1 MTEHE
6 DIPQHFIIDN
16 QLWETILDSDPEV
29 ISRNCEISFDRKDG
43 FYRIPMLD
51 EVYPQDKKIVRQTEE
66 KFPKEKYRVELTLFL
81 LHYLLGT
88 KGVPLEGKRVSEK
101 ELKGGE
107 MLKTYSYFST
117 K

>member
-29 ISRNCEISFDRKDG
+29 ISRNGEISFDRKDG

-51 EVYPQDKKIVRQTEE
+51 EVYEVYPQDKKIVRQTEE
-66 KFPKEKYRVELTLFL
+66 KFPEEKYRVEL
-81 LHYLLGT
+81 
-88 KGVPLEGKRVSEK
+88 SI
-101 ELKGGE
+101 
-107 MLKTYSYFST
+107 SYPITMSAASIIA
-117 K
+117 